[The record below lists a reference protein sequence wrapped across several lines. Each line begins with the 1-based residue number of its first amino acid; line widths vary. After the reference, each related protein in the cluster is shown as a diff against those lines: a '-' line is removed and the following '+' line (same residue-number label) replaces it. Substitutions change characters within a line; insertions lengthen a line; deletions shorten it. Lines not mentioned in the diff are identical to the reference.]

1 MGEDD
6 SSFIGRRL
14 RQTGDLLLG
23 GAQKQVG
30 DYRSKFDG
38 LKGTYDSFLSK
49 LLVSYSE
56 SKFDP
61 SFVDK
66 FFGKRKLTFAGIDG
80 TVLKYDVFDLIVFFA
95 GAYSAHGKITI
106 EDSGEAKIVY
116 DEKYLERG
124 IGVSSVLPVYINEV
138 PLIDQT
144 LLIRGEDGQVDS
156 SVTFTDAWVVDNA
169 AFADF
174 LMGLSEF
181 FLGYQ
186 LVSSENPVDIL
197 LYDRIFSAEIASFY
211 AETSDFRLSLDN
223 ECGLI
228 GHKIDGKP
236 FSKTEWVFARKLFGN
251 LDLSTPAARGEFLLS
266 RIVMELAREPGNSL
280 TRAEIADRLGL
291 KDEFHLSRLDKELEK
306 GIRGSGEAKG
316 IIIRKDKYFILKP
329 EFRDFKERLRKL
341 VEEVCGR
348 MFSTD
353 PNVSYDE
360 RFKID
365 GRWITTNDLAFL
377 SLISLYMTAEKCWKN
392 KTLMIGVAK
401 DTSARDLKRQ
411 VIPVLNHVGRFSG
424 GFGDKGQ
431 DTPDTD
437 RMILQWVSLHEK
449 DRLHVP
455 WATVEYDTA
464 FKTIIPHFER
474 KPGLVSGARRNQISI
489 EKTFAKSYFQLCQAI
504 SDPKLRSNVL
514 LYDRL
519 IYPEFDTGNNQITTL
534 HHDYENRP
542 DSPEPVNV
550 LFYEGVSNSIQSFI
564 MSLFK
569 AMTSMSIPELFGHL
583 KPLYIADKVAKYY
596 WGQFKG
602 MVESAGIWLINRPD
616 LREFLFYLSSF
627 RERRS
632 SIEQSRRTQ

>member
-1 MGEDD
+1 MDDDD
-6 SSFIGRRL
+6 SSFIGRKL
-14 RQTGDLLLG
+14 KQTGDLLLG

-30 DYRSKFDG
+30 DYVSKFEG
-38 LKGTYDSFLSK
+38 LKGTYDDFLSK
-49 LLVSYSE
+49 LLVSYAGA
-56 SKFDP
+56 KFDI
-61 SFVDK
+61 SFVDE
-66 FFGKRKLTFAGIDG
+66 FFGKRSLSFAGIDG
-80 TVLKYDVFDLIVFFA
+80 TILKYDVFDLVVFFA
-95 GAYSAHGKITI
+95 GAYSAHGEI
-106 EDSGEAKIVY
+106 EIASSGEAEITY

-144 LLIRGEDGQVDS
+144 LLIRGDDGQVDTS
-156 SVTFTDAWVVDNA
+156 FTFTDAWVVDNS

-181 FLGYQ
+181 YLGYQ

-197 LYDRIFSAEIASFY
+197 LLDRVFSSEIASFY
-211 AETSDFRLSLDN
+211 AETSDFRLSLDH

-236 FSKTEWVFARKLFGN
+236 FTKTEWVYARKLFGN
-251 LDLSTPAARGEFLLS
+251 LEFGTPPARGEFLLS
-266 RIVMELAREPGNSL
+266 RVIMELIRAPGNSL
-280 TRAEIADRLGL
+280 TREEITQRLGL
-291 KDEFHLSRLDKELEK
+291 TDEFHLSRLDKELEK
-306 GIRGSGEAKG
+306 GIRGSGEAMG
-316 IIIRKDKYFILKP
+316 FIT
-329 EFRDFKERLRKL
+329 RKERHFVLRPQYREIKERIRKL

-353 PNVSYDE
+353 ATVSYEE
-360 RFKID
+360 RFKVD

-377 SLISLYMTAEKCWKN
+377 SLASLYMTVERSWDN
-392 KTLMIGVAK
+392 RTLLIGVAK

-411 VIPVLNHVGRFSG
+411 VLPVLNHIGRFDG

-437 RMILQWVSLHEK
+437 RMILQWISLHEQE
-449 DRLHVP
+449 RLLVP

-464 FKTIIPHFER
+464 FKTIVPHFER
-474 KPGLVSGARRNQISI
+474 KPGLVSGARRNQISL
-489 EKTFAKSYFQLCQAI
+489 ERTFAKSYFQLCQAA
-504 SDPKLRSNVL
+504 SDMKLRSNVL

-519 IYPEFDTGNNQITTL
+519 IYPEFDKGKKQLTTL
-534 HHDYENRP
+534 PHDYENQP
-542 DSPEPVNV
+542 ESPEPVEV
-550 LFYEGVSNSIQSFI
+550 LFYEGVENPVQSFI
-564 MSLFK
+564 LPLFE

-632 SIEQSRRTQ
+632 SVEQSRRTQ

>member
-1 MGEDD
+1 MDEDD

-14 RQTGDLLLG
+14 KQTGDLLLG

-30 DYRSKFDG
+30 DYRSKFEG
-38 LKGTYDSFLSK
+38 LKGTYDDFLSK
-49 LLVSYSE
+49 LIVSYSGA
-56 SKFDP
+56 KFDV
-61 SFVDK
+61 SFVDE
-66 FFGKRKLTFAGIDG
+66 FFGKRNLSFAGIDG
-80 TVLKYDVFDLIVFFA
+80 TILKHDVFDLVVFFA
-95 GAYSAHGKITI
+95 GAYSAHGEISI
-106 EDSGEAKIVY
+106 EKSGEAKITY

-124 IGVSSVLPVYINEV
+124 VGVSSVLPVYISEV

-144 LLIRGEDGQVDS
+144 LLLRGEDGQVDDS
-156 SVTFTDAWVVDNA
+156 FTFTDAWVVDNA

-174 LMGLSEF
+174 LMGLAEF
-181 FLGYQ
+181 YLGYK
-186 LVSSENPVDIL
+186 LVSTQNPVDIL
-197 LYDRIFSAEIASFY
+197 LLDRVFSSEVASFY
-211 AETSDFRLSLDN
+211 AETSDFRLSLDH

-228 GHKIDGKP
+228 GHKIDGRP
-236 FSKTEWVFARKLFGN
+236 FAKTEWVYARKLFGN
-251 LDLSTPAARGEFLLS
+251 LEFGTPPARGEFLLP
-266 RIVMELAREPGNSL
+266 RVILELERASGNSL
-280 TRAEIADRLGL
+280 TREEIVERLGL
-291 KDEFHLSRLDKELEK
+291 TDEFHLSRLDKELEK

-316 IIIRKDKYFILKP
+316 VITRRQKHFVLTGQ
-329 EFRDFKERLRKL
+329 FREIKERVRKL

-353 PNVSYDE
+353 TNVSYEE
-360 RFKID
+360 RFKIS

-377 SLISLYMTAEKCWKN
+377 SLASLYLTIERCWQN
-392 KTLMIGVAK
+392 RTLLIGVAK

-411 VIPVLNHVGRFSG
+411 VLPVLNHVGRFEG

-437 RMILQWVSLHEK
+437 RMILQWISLHEEA
-449 DRLHVP
+449 RLHVP

-474 KPGLVSGARRNQISI
+474 RPGLVSGARRNQISL
-489 EKTFAKSYFQLCQAI
+489 ERTFAKSYFQLCQAA
-504 SDPKLRSNVL
+504 SDSKLRSNVL

-519 IYPEFDTGNNQITTL
+519 IYPSFDEDPRQLVTL
-534 HHDYENRP
+534 PHDYENRP
-542 DSPEPVNV
+542 ESPEPVEV
-550 LFYEGVSNSIQSFI
+550 VFYEGVENRVQSFI
-564 MSLFK
+564 IPLFEK
-569 AMTSMSIPELFGHL
+569 MTSMSIPDLFGHL

-602 MVESAGIWLINRPD
+602 MVESAGNWLINRPD

-632 SIEQSRRTQ
+632 SIEQSRRTN

>member
-1 MGEDD
+1 MDDDD

-23 GAQKQVG
+23 GAQKQVE
-30 DYRSKFDG
+30 DYRSKFEG
-38 LKGTYDSFLSK
+38 LKGTYDDFLSK
-49 LLVSYSE
+49 LLVSYSGA
-56 SKFDP
+56 KFDT
-61 SFVDK
+61 SFVDE
-66 FFGKRKLTFAGIDG
+66 FFGKRKLSFAGIDG
-80 TVLKYDVFDLIVFFA
+80 TILKYDVFDLVVFFA
-95 GAYSAHGKITI
+95 GAYSAHGEIDITN
-106 EDSGEAKIVY
+106 SGEAKITY

-144 LLIRGEDGQVDS
+144 LLIRGDDGQVDNS
-156 SVTFTDAWVVDNA
+156 FTFTDAWVVDNS

-181 FLGYQ
+181 YLGYQ

-197 LYDRIFSAEIASFY
+197 LLDRVFSSEIASFY
-211 AETSDFRLSLDN
+211 AETSDFRLSLDH

-236 FSKTEWVFARKLFGN
+236 FTKTEWVYARKLFGN
-251 LDLSTPAARGEFLLS
+251 LDFDTPPARGEFLLP
-266 RIVMELAREPGNSL
+266 RVIMELAQEPGNSL
-280 TRAEIADRLGL
+280 TRVEIAKRLGL
-291 KDEFHLSRLDKELEK
+291 TDEFHLSRLDKELEK
-306 GIRGSGEAKG
+306 GIRGSGESKG
-316 IIIRKDKYFILKP
+316 VITRKEKHFILKP
-329 EFRDFKERLRKL
+329 EFRDIKERVRKL

-348 MFSTD
+348 MFSAD

-360 RFKID
+360 RFKIG

-377 SLISLYMTAEKCWKN
+377 SLASLYMTIEKCWKN
-392 KTLMIGVAK
+392 RTLMIGVAK

-411 VIPVLNHVGRFSG
+411 VIPVLNHVGRFEG

-449 DRLHVP
+449 DRLLVP

-474 KPGLVSGARRNQISI
+474 KPGLVSGARRNQISL
-489 EKTFAKSYFQLCQAI
+489 ERTFAKSYFQLCQAA

-519 IYPEFDTGNNQITTL
+519 IYPDFDKGSKQTTTL
-534 HHDYENRP
+534 PHDYENRP

-550 LFYEGVSNSIQSFI
+550 VLYEGVDNRVQSFI
-564 MSLFK
+564 VPLFE

-602 MVESAGIWLINRPD
+602 MVESTGIWLINRPD

-632 SIEQSRRTQ
+632 SVEQSRRTQ

>member
-1 MGEDD
+1 MDD
-6 SSFIGRRL
+6 DESSFIGRRL
-14 RQTGDLLLG
+14 RQTGNLLLS

-30 DYRSKFDG
+30 DYRSKFEG
-38 LKGTYDSFLSK
+38 LKGTYDAFLSK
-49 LLVSYSE
+49 LLVSYSGE
-56 SKFDP
+56 KFDT

-66 FFGKRKLTFAGIDG
+66 FFGKRNLTFAGIDG
-80 TVLKYDVFDLIVFFA
+80 TILKYDVFDLVVFFA
-95 GAYSAHGKITI
+95 GAYSAHGEINI
-106 EDSGEAKIVY
+106 ANSGEAKITY

-124 IGVSSVLPVYINEV
+124 IGVSSVLPVYISEI

-144 LLIRGEDGQVDS
+144 LLIRGDDGLVDS
-156 SVTFTDAWVVDNA
+156 SFTFTDAWVIDNS

-181 FLGYQ
+181 YLGYS

-197 LYDRIFSAEIASFY
+197 LFDRVFSSEIASFY
-211 AETSDFRLSLDN
+211 AETSDFRLSLDH

-228 GHKIDGKP
+228 GYKIDGKP
-236 FSKTEWVFARKLFGN
+236 FTKTEWVYARKLFGN
-251 LDLSTPAARGEFLLS
+251 LEFGTPPARGEFLLP
-266 RIVMELAREPGNSL
+266 RIIMELARESGNSL
-280 TRAEIADRLGL
+280 TREEIAYKLGL
-291 KDEFHLSRLDKELEK
+291 TDEFHLSRLDKELEK
-306 GIRGSGEAKG
+306 GIRGSGEAEG
-316 IIIRKDKYFILKP
+316 AILRKDKHFILKP
-329 EFRDFKERLRKL
+329 QFRDIKERLRKL

-348 MFSTD
+348 MFSPD
-353 PNVSYDE
+353 SNVSYED
-360 RFKID
+360 RFKIG

-377 SLISLYMTAEKCWKN
+377 SLVSLYMTIEQCWKN
-392 KTLMIGVAK
+392 RIMMIGVAK

-411 VIPVLNHVGRFSG
+411 VIPVLNHVGRFTG

-449 DRLHVP
+449 DRLQVP

-464 FKTIIPHFER
+464 FKTIVPHFER
-474 KPGLVSGARRNQISI
+474 KPGLVSGARRNQISV
-489 EKTFAKSYFQLCQAI
+489 ERTFAKAYFQLCQAA

-519 IYPEFDTGNNQITTL
+519 IYPEFDNGTKQLTTL

-542 DSPEPVNV
+542 DSPEPVEV
-550 LFYEGVSNSIQSFI
+550 VFYEGVNNPIQSFI
-564 MSLFK
+564 LPLFE

-632 SIEQSRRTQ
+632 SVEQSRRTQ

>member
-1 MGEDD
+1 MDD
-6 SSFIGRRL
+6 DESSFIGRRL

-30 DYRSKFDG
+30 DYRSKFEG
-38 LKGTYDSFLSK
+38 LKGTYDDFLSK
-49 LLVSYSE
+49 LLVSYSGA
-56 SKFDP
+56 KFDP

-80 TVLKYDVFDLIVFFA
+80 TILKYDVFDLVVFFA
-95 GAYSAHGKITI
+95 GAYSAHGEIDI
-106 EDSGEAKIVY
+106 ADSGEAKITY
-116 DEKYLERG
+116 EEKYLERG
-124 IGVSSVLPVYINEV
+124 LGVSSVLPVYINEV

-144 LLIRGEDGQVDS
+144 LLVRGDDGQVDNS
-156 SVTFTDAWVVDNA
+156 FTFTDAWVVDNS

-181 FLGYQ
+181 YLGYK
-186 LVSSENPVDIL
+186 LVNSENPVDIL
-197 LYDRIFSAEIASFY
+197 LLDRVFSSEIASFY
-211 AETSDFRLSLDN
+211 AETSDFRLSLDH

-236 FSKTEWVFARKLFGN
+236 FTKTEWVYARKLFGN
-251 LDLSTPAARGEFLLS
+251 LEFETPPARGEFLLP
-266 RIVMELAREPGNSL
+266 RIIMELAREPGNSL
-280 TRAEIADRLGL
+280 TREEISQRLGL
-291 KDEFHLSRLDKELEK
+291 TDEFHLSRLDKELEK

-316 IIIRKDKYFILKP
+316 AFTRKGKHFVLKP
-329 EFRDFKERLRKL
+329 QFRDIKERLKKL
-341 VEEVCGR
+341 VDEVCGR
-348 MFSTD
+348 MFSSD

-360 RFKID
+360 RFKIN

-377 SLISLYMTAEKCWKN
+377 SLASLYMTIEKCWEN
-392 KTLMIGVAK
+392 RTLMIGVAK

-411 VIPVLNHVGRFSG
+411 VIPVLNHVGRFNG
-424 GFGDKGQ
+424 GFGGKGQ

-449 DRLHVP
+449 DRLLVP

-489 EKTFAKSYFQLCQAI
+489 ERTFAKSYFQLCQAD

-519 IYPEFDTGNNQITTL
+519 IYPEFDKGSKQLTTL
-534 HHDYENRP
+534 PHDYENRP
-542 DSPEPVNV
+542 DSPEPVEV
-550 LFYEGVSNSIQSFI
+550 VFYEGVDNPIQSFI
-564 MSLFK
+564 IPLFE

-632 SIEQSRRTQ
+632 SVEQSRRTQ

>member
-1 MGEDD
+1 MDEDD

-14 RQTGDLLLG
+14 KQTGDLLLG

-30 DYRSKFDG
+30 DYRLKFEG
-38 LKGTYDSFLSK
+38 LKGTYDDFLSK
-49 LLVSYSE
+49 LVVSYSGA
-56 SKFDP
+56 KFDV
-61 SFVDK
+61 SFVDE
-66 FFGKRKLTFAGIDG
+66 FFGKRNLSFAGIDG
-80 TVLKYDVFDLIVFFA
+80 TILKHDVFDLVVFFA
-95 GAYSAHGKITI
+95 GAYSAHGEISIEKSGDAKIT
-106 EDSGEAKIVY
+106 Y

-124 IGVSSVLPVYINEV
+124 IGVSSVLPVYISEV

-144 LLIRGEDGQVDS
+144 LLLRGEDGQVDDS
-156 SVTFTDAWVVDNA
+156 FTFTDAWVVDNA

-174 LMGLSEF
+174 LMGLAEF
-181 FLGYQ
+181 YLGYK
-186 LVSSENPVDIL
+186 LVSTQNPVDIL
-197 LYDRIFSAEIASFY
+197 LLDRVFSSEVASFY
-211 AETSDFRLSLDN
+211 AETSDFRLSLDH

-228 GHKIDGKP
+228 GHKIDGRP
-236 FSKTEWVFARKLFGN
+236 FAKTEWVYARKLFGN
-251 LDLSTPAARGEFLLS
+251 LEFGTPPARGEFLLP
-266 RIVMELAREPGNSL
+266 RVILELERASGNSL
-280 TRAEIADRLGL
+280 TREEIVERLGL
-291 KDEFHLSRLDKELEK
+291 TDEFHLSRLDKELEK

-316 IIIRKDKYFILKP
+316 VITRRQKHFVLTGQ
-329 EFRDFKERLRKL
+329 FREIKERVRKL

-353 PNVSYDE
+353 TNVSYEE
-360 RFKID
+360 RFKIS

-377 SLISLYMTAEKCWKN
+377 SLASLYLTIERCWQN
-392 KTLMIGVAK
+392 RTLLIGVAK

-411 VIPVLNHVGRFSG
+411 VLPVLNHVGRFEG

-437 RMILQWVSLHEK
+437 RMILQWISLHEEA
-449 DRLHVP
+449 RLHVP

-474 KPGLVSGARRNQISI
+474 RPGLVSGARRNQISL
-489 EKTFAKSYFQLCQAI
+489 ERTFAKSYFQLCQAA
-504 SDPKLRSNVL
+504 SDSKLRSNVL

-519 IYPEFDTGNNQITTL
+519 IYPSFDEDPRQLVTL
-534 HHDYENRP
+534 PHDYENRP
-542 DSPEPVNV
+542 ESPEPVEV
-550 LFYEGVSNSIQSFI
+550 VFYEGVENRVQSFI
-564 MSLFK
+564 IPLFEK
-569 AMTSMSIPELFGHL
+569 MTSMSIPDLFGHL

-602 MVESAGIWLINRPD
+602 MVESAGNWLINRPD

-632 SIEQSRRTQ
+632 SIEQSRRTN

>member
-38 LKGTYDSFLSK
+38 LKGTYDNFLSK

-56 SKFDP
+56 AKFDP

-95 GAYSAHGKITI
+95 GAYSAHGEIKI
-106 EDSGEAKIVY
+106 ENSGESKIVY

-124 IGVSSVLPVYINEV
+124 IGVSSVLPIYINEV

-144 LLIRGEDGQVDS
+144 LLVRGEDGQVDS

-169 AFADF
+169 AFADY

-181 FLGYQ
+181 YLGYQ
-186 LVSSENPVDIL
+186 LVSSEEPVDIL

-223 ECGLI
+223 ECGII
-228 GHKIDGKP
+228 GHKIDGRA

-251 LDLSTPAARGEFLLS
+251 LDLGTPPARGEFLLS
-266 RIVMELAREPGNSL
+266 RVVMELAREPGNSL
-280 TRAEIADRLGL
+280 TRTEIADRLGL

-316 IIIRKDKYFILKP
+316 IIIRKDKQFILKP

-348 MFSTD
+348 MFSAD
-353 PNVSYDE
+353 PNVTYDE

-377 SLISLYMTAEKCWKN
+377 SLISLYMTVEKCWKS

-449 DRLHVP
+449 DKLKVP

-489 EKTFAKSYFQLCQAI
+489 EKTFVKSYFQLCQAI

-519 IYPEFDTGNNQITTL
+519 IYHEFDTGKSQITTL
-534 HHDYENRP
+534 HHDYESRP
-542 DSPEPVNV
+542 DSPEPIETV
-550 LFYEGVSNSIQSFI
+550 FYEGVSNPLQSFI

>member
-1 MGEDD
+1 MDDED

-14 RQTGDLLLG
+14 KQTGDLLLG

-30 DYRSKFDG
+30 DYRSKFEG
-38 LKGTYDSFLSK
+38 LKGTYDEFLSK
-49 LLVSYSE
+49 LLVSYSGA
-56 SKFDP
+56 KFDP
-61 SFVDK
+61 AFVDE

-80 TVLKYDVFDLIVFFA
+80 TILKYDVFDLVVFFA
-95 GAYSAHGKITI
+95 GAYSAHGEIVI
-106 EDSGEAKIVY
+106 ADSGEAKITY

-124 IGVSSVLPVYINEV
+124 VGVSSVLPIYINEV

-144 LLIRGEDGQVDS
+144 LLVRGDDGQVDS
-156 SVTFTDAWVVDNA
+156 SFTFTDAWVVDNS

-181 FLGYQ
+181 YLGYK
-186 LVSSENPVDIL
+186 LVNSENPVDIL
-197 LYDRIFSAEIASFY
+197 LLDRVFSSEIASFY
-211 AETSDFRLSLDN
+211 AETSDFRLSLDH

-228 GHKIDGKP
+228 GYEIDGKP
-236 FSKTEWVFARKLFGN
+236 FTKTEWVYARKLFGN
-251 LDLSTPAARGEFLLS
+251 LEFGTPPARGEFLLP
-266 RIVMELAREPGNSL
+266 RVVMELAREPSNSL
-280 TRAEIADRLGL
+280 TREELAQRLGL
-291 KDEFHLSRLDKELEK
+291 TDEFHLARLDKELEK

-316 IIIRKDKYFILKP
+316 AFTRKDKHFVLKP
-329 EFRDFKERLRKL
+329 QFRDIKERLRRL

-348 MFSTD
+348 MFSSD
-353 PNVSYDE
+353 PDVSYDE
-360 RFKID
+360 RFKIN

-377 SLISLYMTAEKCWKN
+377 SLASLYMAIERCWEN
-392 KTLMIGVAK
+392 RTLMIGVAK

-411 VIPVLNHVGRFSG
+411 VIPVLNYVGRFEG
-424 GFGDKGQ
+424 GFGAKGQ

-449 DRLHVP
+449 DRLLVP

-464 FKTIIPHFER
+464 FKTIVPHFER
-474 KPGLVSGARRNQISI
+474 EPGLVSGARRNQISI
-489 EKTFAKSYFQLCQAI
+489 ERTFAKSYFQLCQAA

-519 IYPEFDTGNNQITTL
+519 VYPDFDKGTKQLTTL
-534 HHDYENRP
+534 PHDYENRP
-542 DSPEPVNV
+542 DSPEPVDV
-550 LFYEGVSNSIQSFI
+550 VFYEGVDNPIQSFI
-564 MSLFK
+564 LPLFE

-632 SIEQSRRTQ
+632 SVEQSRRTQ

>member
-1 MGEDD
+1 MDDED

-30 DYRSKFDG
+30 DYRSKFEG
-38 LKGTYDSFLSK
+38 LKGTYDEFLSK
-49 LLVSYSE
+49 LLVSYAN
-56 SKFDP
+56 SKFDV

-66 FFGKRKLTFAGIDG
+66 FFGKRKLTFAGVDG
-80 TVLKYDVFDLIVFFA
+80 TVLKYDVFDLVVFFA
-95 GAYSAHGKITI
+95 GAYSAHGEI
-106 EDSGEAKIVY
+106 EIKDSGDSDITY

-124 IGVSSVLPVYINEV
+124 VGVSSVLPVYINEV

-144 LLIRGEDGQVDS
+144 LLVRGEDGQIDS
-156 SVTFTDAWVVDNA
+156 SVTYTDAWVVDNA

-174 LMGLSEF
+174 LMGLAEF
-181 FLGYQ
+181 YLGYK
-186 LVSSENPVDIL
+186 LVSSDNPVDIL
-197 LYDRIFSAEIASFY
+197 LIDRIFSSEIASFY
-211 AETSDFRLSLDN
+211 AETSDFRLSLEH

-236 FSKTEWVFARKLFGN
+236 FTKSEWVFSRKLFGN
-251 LDLSTPAARGEFLLS
+251 LNFGTPAPRGEFLLP
-266 RIVMELAREPGNSL
+266 RVIMELTREPGNSL
-280 TRAEIADRLGL
+280 TRAEIAERLEL
-291 KDEFHLSRLDKELEK
+291 TDEFHLSRLDKELEK

-316 IIIRKDKYFILKP
+316 AITRKDKHFVLMP
-329 EFRDFKERLRKL
+329 QFRDIKERLRLL
-341 VEEVCGR
+341 VEEVCER
-348 MFSTD
+348 MFSSD
-353 PNVSYDE
+353 PSVSFDE

-377 SLISLYMTAEKCWKN
+377 SLASLYMTIEKSWEN
-392 KTLMIGVAK
+392 RTLMIGVAK

-411 VIPVLNHVGRFSG
+411 VIPVLNHVGRFQG
-424 GFGDKGQ
+424 EFGDKGQ

-437 RMILQWVSLHEK
+437 RMILQWVSLQEK
-449 DRLHVP
+449 EKLLVP

-489 EKTFAKSYFQLCQAI
+489 EKTFAKAYFQLCQAE

-519 IYPEFDTGNNQITTL
+519 IFPDFDSSSDQLTTL
-534 HHDYENRP
+534 PHDYENRP
-542 DSPEPVNV
+542 DSPEPVEV
-550 LFYEGVSNSIQSFI
+550 VFYEGVDNQIQSFI
-564 MSLFK
+564 IPLFAK
-569 AMTSMSIPELFGHL
+569 MTSMSIPELFGHL

-632 SIEQSRRTQ
+632 SVEQSRRRQ